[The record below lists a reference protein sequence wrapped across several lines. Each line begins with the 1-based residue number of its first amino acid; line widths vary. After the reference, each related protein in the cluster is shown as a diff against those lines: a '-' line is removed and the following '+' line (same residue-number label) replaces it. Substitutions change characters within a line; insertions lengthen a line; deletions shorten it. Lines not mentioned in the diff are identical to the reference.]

1 MSESVWRFA
10 DKVAQHLSG
19 QMSTASAE
27 LEVLIEDERQQPITF
42 NHYYTDNVQK
52 ARQSDSQ
59 DLISTVIQDAANN
72 DYGGA
77 LHTSNNGI
85 DMQRLIKAL
94 QRRVIVDIDK
104 QACAEAR
111 AGLDAYYKVAR
122 KSFVDN
128 VYKQVIERNLL
139 RSLPTLFLSEIVASY
154 SEADLTRIAVESPQT
169 LAKQKHL

>member
-1 MSESVWRFA
+1 MSLRMSESVWRFA

-111 AGLDAYYKVAR
+111 AGLDAYYKV
-122 KSFVDN
+122 S
-128 VYKQVIERNLL
+128 QLT
-139 RSLPTLFLSEIVASY
+139 LPSIISAC
-154 SEADLTRIAVESPQT
+154 
-169 LAKQKHL
+169 